1 MASKLNQKQ
10 MAFALNV
17 ASGLYDQEDAALRAG
32 YSAKCAKTYASRMM
46 TKPEIRAEVDRIR
59 AKAEAKSVGSKAE
72 ALDMIWATM
81 QEAAMAMDR
90 TNVYKGAELWLKATG
105 QLVDKQQIEQTT
117 RTIEIDWSASG
128 GGDE

>member
-1 MASKLNQKQ
+1 MAKAISPQQ
-10 MAFALNV
+10 MSFAVNA
-17 ASGLYDQEDAALRAG
+17 ASGMSLTDAALAAG
-32 YSAKCAKTYASRMM
+32 YSPNTAKYQGSHLARQPHIAA
-46 TKPEIRAEVDRIR
+46 EIDRI
-59 AKAEAKSVGSKAE
+59 AKKGEAVAMGSKAQV
-72 ALDMIWATM
+72 LDLVWQTM
-81 QEAAMAMDR
+81 EGAFDDGDR

>member
-17 ASGLYDQEDAALRAG
+17 ASGQYDQEDAALRAG
-32 YSAKCAKTYASRMM
+32 YSPKCAKTYASRMM
-46 TKPEIRAEVDRIR
+46 TMPAIKAEVDRIR

-72 ALDMIWATM
+72 VLDMIWATM
-81 QEAAMAMDR
+81 QEASMAMDR